1 METVLRNRIGALASW
16 TPNSQWLGLAGM
28 GCVLGFLVIPP
39 LFFLVRTSVDPGYF
53 GEGAITLEHYENV
66 LEATTFTLLTNLFVF
81 AAGSALMGLIF
92 GIPLAWIVERTNTP
106 FRGLVYIAAW
116 VSFATPLVAKG
127 IAWILLL
134 GPEAGIINT
143 WLMDLFN
150 LQNAPFN
157 VFSMA
162 GMIFV
167 EGILWAP
174 LVFLLMAAP
183 LRHMDPSLEEASA
196 MSGSGTVRTAY
207 QITVKLALPS
217 ILSVLLLAFVRSME
231 AFEVPA
237 LIGLP
242 AKVIL
247 PITKIYIS
255 LELTSTPDYGVASA
269 YAVVLL
275 ALVGA
280 ALYAYARAT
289 RAAHKF
295 QTITGKGFRPRV
307 LDIGKWKY
315 VTVAYVLILPTLII
329 LPLIVLL
336 WVSFLPFSMQPS
348 WEAVSRLTLANYPR
362 VFRNTAALSSLTN
375 SAIVSAACST
385 FAVLIT
391 VIVAWTVIRT
401 KMTGRWAL
409 DGLVSF
415 PLVFPGLVLGL
426 AVLRTYASLPIPI
439 YGTLWIIIIAYLIRY
454 LPYAVRFFYPGI
466 LQIHKELEESAR
478 MCGSTWP
485 YMFRRIVLPLMMPAI
500 MGAWVWIFLQSI
512 KELSTAV
519 LLAGPGTQLV
529 SVFIF
534 DLWEDAQLVDLAAFV
549 SVFSAGLIVL
559 AYAAQ
564 KLSTRFGTHV

>member
-1 METVLRNRIGALASW
+1 METALRNRLAALAAW
-16 TPNSQWLGLAGM
+16 TPNSQWMSILGM
-28 GCVLGFLVIPP
+28 GCVLGSLVVPP
-39 LFFLVRTSVDPGYF
+39 LFFLIRTSVDPGYF
-53 GEGAITLEHYENV
+53 GEGIVTFEHYETV
-66 LEATTFTLLTNLFVF
+66 LETTSVKLVRNLFVF
-81 AAGSALMGLIF
+81 ATGSALLGLLF

-134 GPEAGIINT
+134 GPEAGIMNG
-143 WLMDLFN
+143 WLMALFN
-150 LQNAPFN
+150 LESAPFN

-196 MSGSGTVRTAY
+196 MSGSGTFRTAY
-207 QITVKLALPS
+207 QITLKLALPS

-247 PITKIYIS
+247 PITKIYIA
-255 LELTSTPDYGVASA
+255 LELASVPEYGVASA
-269 YAVVLL
+269 YAVGLL
-275 ALVGA
+275 LLVGG
-280 ALYAYARAT
+280 ALYLYARAT
-289 RAAHKF
+289 HAAHKF

-307 LDIGKWKY
+307 LDIGRWKH
-315 VTVAYVLILPTLII
+315 VTLAYVLILPGLIL
-329 LPLIVLL
+329 LPLVVLL
-336 WVSFLPFSMQPS
+336 WVSFLPFFMQPS
-348 WEAVSRLTLANYPR
+348 WEAVSRLTFENYPG
-362 VFRNTAALSSLTN
+362 VFSNTAALSSLEN
-375 SAIVSAACST
+375 SVIVSGACST
-385 FAVLIT
+385 LAVVLTAIA
-391 VIVAWTVIRT
+391 AWMVIRT
-401 KMTGRWAL
+401 KLTGRWVL

-426 AVLRTYASLPIPI
+426 AVLRTYASLPLPV
-439 YGTLWIIIIAYLIRY
+439 YGTLWILIIAYIVRY
-454 LPYAVRFFYPGI
+454 LPYAVRFFYPSI
-466 LQIHKELEESAR
+466 LQIHVELEESAR
-478 MCGSTWP
+478 MCGASWP
-485 YMFRRIVLPLMMPAI
+485 YMFRRVLIPLMMPALV
-500 MGAWVWIFLQSI
+500 GAWIWIFLQSI

-519 LLAGPGTQLV
+519 LLSGPQTQLV
-529 SVFIF
+529 SVFIL
-534 DLWEDAQLVDLAAFV
+534 DLWEDAQLVELSAFV
-549 SVFSAGLIVL
+549 SVFSLALITL
-559 AYAAQ
+559 AYGAQ